1 MELSDRVNSI
11 KPSTTLGVAARVKEL
26 KAQGVDVIGFGAG
39 EPDFTTPE
47 NIIETA
53 IEALR
58 EGKTHY
64 APVPG
69 ELNARAAIARKL
81 KNENGIACSASDIV
95 ISTGAKQSIYLAL
108 QCLLDPGK
116 GQEVIVPTPAWV
128 SYFPMVQLAGGT
140 VIEVPGAVDN
150 DFRISPEQLEQAIT
164 PRTRVMVINNP
175 SNPCGTMYPPDE
187 MRALGE
193 VLAKHEHITIISDEI
208 YEKLVYGDCESFSL
222 GAMDSLAGRV
232 ITINGMS
239 KAYAMTGWRIG
250 YACSPASDRDESS
263 MAKAMAK
270 LQSQMT
276 SCITSFCYR
285 AIIEALENSAE
296 AVESMRQTF
305 GQRGE
310 LMHGLLSAM
319 PGLICPKPT
328 GAFYVFPD
336 ISAHFGKVS
345 PEGRKIDSA
354 LTFAEALLEEAKV
367 AVVPGNDFGEAGK
380 NHIRLSFACS
390 DENITEGCKRMGEW
404 LRTLS

>member
-39 EPDFTTPE
+39 EPDFITPG
-47 NIIETA
+47 NIREAA
-53 IEALR
+53 IGALN

-69 ELNARAAIARKL
+69 EPEARAAIARKL
-81 KNENGIACSASDIV
+81 KNENGIACVASDIV

-128 SYFPMVQLAGGT
+128 SYFPMVSLAGGT
-140 VIEVPGAVDN
+140 VIEVPGAVNN
-150 DFRISPEQLEQAIT
+150 DFRMTPEQLEQAIT
-164 PRTRVMVINNP
+164 PRTRVMMINNP

-187 MRALGE
+187 LKVLGE
-193 VLAKHEHITIISDEI
+193 ILAKHERITIISDEI
-208 YEKLVYGDCESFSL
+208 YEKLVYGDCAPFSL
-222 GAMDSLAGRV
+222 GALDSLAGRV

-250 YACSPASDRDESS
+250 YACSPSPDGNESP

-276 SCITSFCYR
+276 SCITSFCYQ

-336 ISAHFGKVS
+336 ISAHFGKS
-345 PEGRKIDSA
+345 TSGGQKIDSS

-367 AVVPGNDFGEAGK
+367 AVVPGDDFGEAGK
-380 NHIRLSFACS
+380 NHVRLSFACS
-390 DENITEGCKRMGEW
+390 DENITEGCRRLGEW
-404 LRTLS
+404 LGTLS

>member
-39 EPDFTTPE
+39 EPDFITPG
-47 NIIETA
+47 NIREAA
-53 IEALR
+53 IEALND
-58 EGKTHY
+58 GKTHY

-69 ELNARAAIARKL
+69 EPEARAAIAKKL
-81 KNENGIACSASDIV
+81 KDENGIDCVASDVV

-128 SYFPMVQLAGGT
+128 SYFPMVSLAGGT

-150 DFRISPEQLEQAIT
+150 DFRMTPEQLEQAIS
-164 PRTRVMVINNP
+164 PRTRAMIINNP
-175 SNPCGTMYPPDE
+175 SNPCGTMYSPDE

-193 VLAKHEHITIISDEI
+193 VLAKNERITIISDEI
-208 YEKLVYGDCESFSL
+208 YEKLVYGDCAPFSL

-250 YACSPASDRDESS
+250 YACSPSPDGQESP

-285 AIIEALENSAE
+285 AIIEALENSAD
-296 AVESMRQTF
+296 AVESMRETF
-305 GQRGE
+305 AKRGA

-319 PGLICPKPT
+319 PGLVCPKPT

-380 NHIRLSFACS
+380 NHVRLSFACS

-404 LRTLS
+404 LGTLS

>member
-1 MELSDRVNSI
+1 MELSDRAKSI

-39 EPDFTTPE
+39 EPDFITPG
-47 NIIETA
+47 NIREAA
-53 IEALR
+53 IGALNA
-58 EGKTHY
+58 GKTHY

-69 ELNARAAIARKL
+69 EPEARAAIARKL

-116 GQEVIVPTPAWV
+116 SQEVIVPTPAWV
-128 SYFPMVQLAGGT
+128 SYFPMVTLAGGK

-150 DFRISPEQLEQAIT
+150 DFRMTPGQLEQAIT
-164 PRTRVMVINNP
+164 RQTRAVMINNP

-193 VLAKHEHITIISDEI
+193 VLAKHDRITIISDEI
-208 YEKLVYGDCESFSL
+208 YEKLVYGDSGSFSL

-250 YACSPASDRDESS
+250 YACSPAPAGQESP

-276 SCITSFCYR
+276 SCITSFCYE

-305 GQRGE
+305 AKRGE
-310 LMHGLLSAM
+310 LMHGLLRAM

-336 ISAHFGKVS
+336 ISAHFGRS
-345 PEGRKIDSA
+345 TSGGRKIDSA
-354 LTFAEALLEEAKV
+354 LSFAEALLEEAKV
-367 AVVPGNDFGEAGK
+367 AVVPGDDFGEAGK
-380 NHIRLSFACS
+380 NHVRLSFACS

-404 LRTLS
+404 LGTLL